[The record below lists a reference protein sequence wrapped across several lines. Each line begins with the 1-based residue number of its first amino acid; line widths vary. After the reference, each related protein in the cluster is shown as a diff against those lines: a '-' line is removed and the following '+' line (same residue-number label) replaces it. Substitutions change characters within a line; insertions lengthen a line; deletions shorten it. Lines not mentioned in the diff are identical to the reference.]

1 MQVRQLDDNQDWMF
15 GYGKANYL
23 KDNDAILQNVQTRL
37 KSFKN
42 DWFLDLDANIDWFNI
57 LGQKD
62 TKETIIKE
70 VERVT
75 LQSEGVTRVNSIELD
90 EDKTT
95 RAAKIN
101 INLDT
106 IYSINNSL
114 GVTV

>member
-1 MQVRQLDDNQDWMF
+1 MQVRQLNEDQDWMF

-42 DWFLDLDANIDWFNI
+42 DWFLDQDANIDWFNI
-57 LGQKD
+57 LGQKE
-62 TKETIIKE
+62 TKETIVKE

-75 LQSEGVTRVNSIELD
+75 LQTDGVTRINLIELN
-90 EDKTT
+90 ENKET
-95 RAAKIN
+95 RNATIN
-101 INLDT
+101 IDLDT
-106 IYSINNSL
+106 IYTINNSL